1 MNRTLKYLLNNIRQN
16 SGLIIV
22 FTLIMIIQL
31 LLTSEL
37 WFKYYPTGKKALSQA
52 CYSFEIEDFE
62 KEDVLRVMVDYPKS
76 MVKPLD
82 VQLVGMGEQNHPEL
96 ISENKFDETNPEY
109 LTLMQ
114 DMDDS
119 YSETVRIYAAITSL
133 SERRINDVGSYD
145 RSKLRD
151 NAVVLLP
158 MRFGVAQK
166 KRSEFDVGKYAYVL
180 GNSLEIVGVADIY
193 EVSRAEYA
201 FPFEYIGN
209 INTVLKLTSKH
220 EIVFQFE
227 KPLKSEEESRLIAYV
242 VKHFTVTSTKGP
254 YVLEQ
259 DQLESLKR
267 LTTIS
272 TLGIIL
278 CFWLTIEFIWYVL
291 ECRRKEFRVY
301 QICGATEKHITK
313 MILIHISILCFISE
327 CLGWGVFCL
336 LQKFTMLIQLD
347 NVPWLFALINI
358 LLFWIIAMI
367 VVSLNLAIEALQKKK
382 LGISRTAR

>member
-1 MNRTLKYLLNNIRQN
+1 MNRTIKYLLNNKKQN
-16 SGLIIV
+16 AGLIIV
-22 FTLIMIIQL
+22 FALIMIIQL
-31 LLTSEL
+31 LLSSEL
-37 WFKYYPTGKKALSQA
+37 WFEYYPTGKKALTQA

-109 LTLMQ
+109 LTFMQ

-133 SERRINDVGSYD
+133 SERRINDIGSYD
-145 RSKLRD
+145 RSKLLD
-151 NAVVLLP
+151 NSVVLLP
-158 MRFGVAQK
+158 MRFGLSQQ
-166 KRSEFDVGKYAYVL
+166 KRSEFDVGKYAYVM

-193 EVSRAEYA
+193 EVSRAEYS

-227 KPLKSEEESRLIAYV
+227 KPLKYEEETRLIAYMV
-242 VKHFTVTSTKGP
+242 GHFSVTNIKEP

-259 DQLESLKR
+259 NQLDSLKR
-267 LTTIS
+267 LSTIS

-278 CFWLTIEFIWYVL
+278 CFWLTIEYIWYVL
-291 ECRRKEFRVY
+291 ESRQKEFRVY
-301 QICGATEKHITK
+301 QICGATGKYTIK
-313 MILIHISILCFISE
+313 QILIHISVLCFISE
-327 CLGWGVFCL
+327 CLGWAVFCL

-367 VVSLNLAIEALQKKK
+367 IVSLNLAIEALQKRK